1 MSERPCILF
10 TAFEPSG
17 DEHAAAVIVEL
28 RRLLPDVP
36 IYALGG
42 PRMAEAGAEVLEQTS
57 GMGLMLADSAGHVL
71 EHYRRVGRLRKWLA
85 GRSVAVHVPTD
96 SPAAN
101 WSFCKLL
108 KRSFPS
114 PEPGRP
120 RTRVVHLVAPQ
131 VWAWARWRVRRL
143 RKLTDLVLCLLPFE
157 PKWFRVHRVPAK
169 FIGHPLFDD
178 PLDPDAL
185 EWQAVHYPSG
195 EPRFALLPGSRS
207 SELKA
212 HWPIMLDAF
221 ERIKRRWPDAAAV
234 VAAVHDGV
242 AEQLRKTAPQRE
254 DLRIVSGQTDAALR
268 WADAVLAVSGTVTLK
283 VARHRKPMTIL
294 YRVRRVTWNLVGRWL
309 MATRTFTL
317 PNLIALG
324 RAQNSRQ
331 GHVVREFIPFWGDA
345 QPLVDELGRLIED
358 RASHDRQVAAL
369 ERVVGRFERHHAG
382 REAAEA
388 IADKYRDAIE
398 EMPDAPPEQRGQT

>member
-1 MSERPCILF
+1 MNEPPCILF

-28 RRLLPDVP
+28 RRMLPDVP

-57 GMGLMLADSAGHVL
+57 GMGLMLADSAGHIF
-71 EHYRRVGRLRKWLA
+71 EHYRRVGRLRRWLDGKA
-85 GRSVAVHVPTD
+85 VAVHVPTD

-101 WSFCKLL
+101 WSFCRLL
-108 KRSFPS
+108 KTTF
-114 PEPGRP
+114 PEPAPGKP

-143 RKLTDLVLCLLPFE
+143 RKLTDLVMCLLPFE
-157 PKWFRVHRVPAK
+157 PKWFRAHRVPAK
-169 FIGHPLFDD
+169 FIGHPLFDE
-178 PLDPDAL
+178 PLATEKLDAH
-185 EWQAVHYPSG
+185 AASFPTG
-195 EPRFALLPGSRS
+195 KPRITLLPGSRS

-221 ERIKRRWPDAAAV
+221 ARIKQRWPEASAV
-234 VAAVHDGV
+234 VAAVHDEV
-242 AEQLRKTAPQRE
+242 ADRLRQTAPQRE
-254 DLRIVSGQTDAALR
+254 DLHIVSGQTDAALR
-268 WADAVLAVSGTVTLK
+268 WSDAVLAVSGTVTLK
-283 VARHRKPMTIL
+283 VARHRKPMAIL

-324 RAQNSRQ
+324 RAQNSRR
-331 GHVVREFIPFWGDA
+331 GHIVREFIPFWGDA
-345 QPLVDELGRLIED
+345 QPLVDELARLLDDPAAYNE
-358 RASHDRQVAAL
+358 QVVAL
-369 ERVVGRFERHHAG
+369 ERVVANFTKHDAG
-382 REAAEA
+382 HEAATIIARKYREAVGEA
-388 IADKYRDAIE
+388 QNDR
-398 EMPDAPPEQRGQT
+398 